1 MVTPPAPA
9 SAFGFRIRSSEVLR
23 FARSG
28 GGIETLE
35 VTVAPAPR
43 ARPAT
48 APLADWTLAGVD
60 HDARGTLYQLERQFE
75 YWASDVGAYRI
86 DAETS
91 RVEIPQGHDDIVR
104 EQRLWGIPA
113 ALCFMQRGDVPL
125 HAAAVEVEGR
135 AVVLA
140 APRRHGKTTLALA
153 FHERGYRVLSEDL
166 ACCRPTAEPTLL
178 PGPTLLRL
186 RPDVYGGRPPAGTH
200 VVATRPDRVYLSLD
214 DASRGS
220 GAPVPIAAI
229 VLLHECAQELMMR
242 PIPAAEAIPDL
253 WALSFRLPTV
263 EACTL
268 AFRTLTWLVSPL
280 PIWDLY
286 RPARLDCLGATVE
299 RIVEVCRR

>member
-1 MVTPPAPA
+1 MVSPPAPA
-9 SAFGFRIRSSEVLR
+9 SAFGFRIRSSEALR

-35 VTVAPAPR
+35 VTIAPAPR
-43 ARPAT
+43 VRPAT
-48 APLADWTLAGVD
+48 APLADWTFAGVD
-60 HDARGTLYQLERQFE
+60 HDASGTLYQLERQFE
-75 YWASDVGAYRI
+75 YWASDVGTYRI

-113 ALCFMQRGDVPL
+113 ALCFIQRGDVPL

-166 ACCRPTAEPTLL
+166 ACCRPTGEPALL
-178 PGPTLLRL
+178 PGPALLRL

-200 VVATRPDRVYLSLD
+200 FVAARRDRVYLGLD
-214 DASRGS
+214 EQRAGS
-220 GAPVPIAAI
+220 GAPVPIAAV
-229 VLLHECAQELMMR
+229 VLLHESANEIAIT
-242 PIPAAEAIPDL
+242 PIPAAEAIPNL
-253 WALSFRLPTV
+253 WTLSFRLPTV
-263 EACTL
+263 EGCAQ
-268 AFRTLTWLVSPL
+268 AFRRLTWLASPL

-286 RPARLDCLGATVE
+286 RPARLNALEATVE
-299 RIVEVCRR
+299 RIVEVCHR

>member
-1 MVTPPAPA
+1 MVTSLPPA
-9 SAFGFRIRSSEVLR
+9 SGFGFQIRSSETLR

-28 GGIETLE
+28 GGVETLD
-35 VTVAPAPR
+35 VVLAPAR
-43 ARPAT
+43 RERPAA
-48 APLADWTLAGVD
+48 APLADWTLAGID
-60 HDARGTLYQLERQFE
+60 QDARGALYQLDREFE
-75 YWASDVGAYRI
+75 FWASDVGAYRI
-86 DAETS
+86 APDMS
-91 RVEIPQGHDDIVR
+91 RVEIPEGPDAIVR

-140 APRRHGKTTLALA
+140 APRRRGKTTLALA

-166 ACCRPTAEPTLL
+166 ACCRPTGEPALL
-178 PGPTLLRL
+178 PGPALLRL

-200 VVATRPDRVYLSLD
+200 LVAARRDRIYLGLD
-214 DASRGS
+214 EQRAGS

-229 VLLHECAQELMMR
+229 VLLHESADEIAIT
-242 PIPAAEAIPDL
+242 PIPAAEAIPSL

-263 EACTL
+263 DGCAQ
-268 AFRTLTWLVSPL
+268 AFRRLTWLASPL
-280 PIWDLY
+280 AIWDLY
-286 RPARLDCLGATVE
+286 RPARLSCLEATVQ